1 MIKRFGAAW
10 GQILTGVGFAAPADA
25 ACAETWPSKPVLL
38 IVPYAAG
45 GFTEQAAQAVGKALS
60 FISPLP
66 IYLPMKKAA
75 NCMSLAALF
84 MRYGLGLI
92 ELMP

>member
-1 MIKRFGAAW
+1 MFDSRMTLA
-10 GQILTGVGFAAPADA
+10 IL
-25 ACAETWPSKPVLL
+25 VLVVW
-38 IVPYAAG
+38 ISSPG
-45 GFTEQAAQAVGKALS
+45 GFTEQAAQAVRKPLS

-66 IYLPMKKAA
+66 IYLLMKKAA